1 MIPRVYGSPE
11 GRPLFYFHGVPGAA
25 VEAAMLHQAA
35 LAQGIKLLVVARHLP
50 QELYSEDYLQQLAQQ
65 VTQHAVGQ
73 PIHLLGFSIGA
84 CLALRVA
91 ARLGEQVAAVHLLSA
106 AAPWEVTSNRVG
118 MGAGRYTFAWA
129 QHSPK
134 LFRAFAGYQALLAK
148 VSPRL
153 LLNLLFAG
161 AGGNDRELLHQ
172 SGTLD
177 WLKAIQRDCFQH
189 GIDNYARDIR
199 LYVEPWAAE
208 LRDVTAAVNLWHGE
222 ADNWA
227 PIAMSAY
234 LQQQLPVVTAF
245 TRCAGQAHY
254 TCLLENAAAAM
265 ACVPGR
271 PDSNPPR

>member
-1 MIPRVYGSPE
+1 MIPRVYGSPH

-35 LAQGIKLLVVARHLP
+35 LTQGIKLLVVARNLP
-50 QELYSEDYLQQLAQQ
+50 GELDREDYLQQLAQQ
-65 VTQHAVGQ
+65 VMQHAAGQ

-106 AAPWEVTSNRVG
+106 AAPWEVASNRVG
-118 MGAGRYTFAWA
+118 MGAGRYTFGWA
-129 QHSPK
+129 QHSPR
-134 LFRAFAGYQALLAK
+134 LFRAFASYQALLAN

-161 AGGNDRELLHQ
+161 AGGKDRELLRQ
-172 SGTLD
+172 SATVD
-177 WLKAIQRDCFQH
+177 WLKTIQRDCFRH
-189 GIDNYARDIR
+189 GIHSYARDIH

-208 LRDVTAAVNLWHGE
+208 LRNVTAAVNLWHGE

-227 PIAMSAY
+227 PIAMSIY

-245 TRCAGQAHY
+245 TRCDGQAHY

-265 ACVPGR
+265 ACVQGR
-271 PDSNPPR
+271 ADQPLPR